1 MQVFILDIFYG
12 PYHMV
17 HMKLGD
23 DMGPLKCLN
32 YKRLNM
38 VWQVQVCRLDKF
50 KLRIVYPAQ
59 KSLKYL
65 ETIKWGRGDDINV
78 YP

>member
-1 MQVFILDIFYG
+1 
-12 PYHMV
+12 MV

-59 KSLKYL
+59 KSLKYR
-65 ETIKWGRGDDINV
+65 ETINWGKTTFIHNKNKFQIRLNQHEK
-78 YP
+78 